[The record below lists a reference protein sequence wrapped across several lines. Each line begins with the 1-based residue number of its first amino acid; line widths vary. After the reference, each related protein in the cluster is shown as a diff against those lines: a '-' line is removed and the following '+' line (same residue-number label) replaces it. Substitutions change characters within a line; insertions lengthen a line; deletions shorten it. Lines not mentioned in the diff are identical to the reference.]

1 MPDPFQSAGFEAY
14 NNASDFAK
22 LQQQQ
27 GLDFFS
33 FQSDVLAP
41 HPDLFE
47 SELDS
52 TLEAFDEV
60 QLQLL
65 TVDSNDAFSYLR
77 SDTPTC
83 GPPSTITVSS
93 ESTYDS
99 LSAYSES
106 FYNYPHSPYAQTNYS
121 FPIDLDMEFSRTR
134 IAGSDYGLNVP
145 QQATVD
151 PNSFGALPAT
161 PPRSPP
167 TSSPYERSRSSFSDY
182 GGVRSARMHGSAG
195 SDYYSPLGYGGN
207 GHSTVSPSHVN
218 SPGVPP
224 APRSLRGIE
233 DERDDSRKKY
243 RCQQCPRGTSFLSC
257 ILGPRLTCCLQPSLG
272 RTI

>member
-1 MPDPFQSAGFEAY
+1 MSDPFSLAGFEAY

-22 LQQQQ
+22 QQQQ
-27 GLDFFS
+27 EGLDFFS
-33 FQSDVLAP
+33 FHSPSDVLAP

-52 TLEAFDEV
+52 SLAAFDEI

-65 TVDSNDAFSYLR
+65 TVDSNDAFTYLR

-99 LSAYSES
+99 LSTHSES

-121 FPIDLDMEFSRTR
+121 FPIDLEMDFQR
-134 IAGSDYGLNVP
+134 IRVAAGSDYGVSAP
-145 QQATVD
+145 QQTTVD

-167 TSSPYERSRSSFSDY
+167 TSSPYEHQRSSFSDY
-182 GGVRSARMHGSAG
+182 GGVRSARVHPAN
-195 SDYYSPLGYGGN
+195 DYYNPLAYGSSA
-207 GHSTVSPSHVN
+207 HSSVSPSHVHSQ
-218 SPGVPP
+218 SPGSHPP
-224 APRSLRGIE
+224 APRSLRGVE
-233 DERDDSRKKY
+233 DDRDDGRKKY
-243 RCQQCPRGTSFLSC
+243 RCSACPRGK
-257 ILGPRLTCCLQPSLG
+257 
-272 RTI
+272 